1 MIVAYLYANQMKQSE
16 INIRNKRATFEFEII
31 DTYVAGLILHG
42 SEIKSIREGKANLND
57 AYCLFREGELWIK
70 NLNISEYKQATMWQH
85 EPLRIRKLLLNKK
98 EIEKLLAKVKERG
111 YTIIPLKLFVTD
123 RGFAK
128 IEIALARG
136 KKVHDKRE
144 SIKQKDEKR
153 DLERS
158 LRKYK

>member
-1 MIVAYLYANQMKQSE
+1 MKQSE
-16 INIRNKRATFEFEII
+16 INIKNKRATFEFEIL
-31 DTYVAGLILHG
+31 DTYVAGVILHG
-42 SEIKSIREGKANLND
+42 SEIKSIREGRANMSD
-57 AYCLFREGELWIK
+57 AYCVFREGELWIK
-70 NLNISEYKQATMWQH
+70 NLNINEYKQATMWQH

-98 EIEKLLAKVKERG
+98 ELEKLLAKVKERG
-111 YTIIPLKLFVTD
+111 FTIIPLKLFVTD

>member
-1 MIVAYLYANQMKQSE
+1 MKQSE
-16 INIRNKRATFEFEII
+16 INIKNKRATFEFEIL
-31 DTYVAGLILHG
+31 DTYVAGVILHG
-42 SEIKSIREGKANLND
+42 SEIKSIREGRANMSD
-57 AYCLFREGELWIK
+57 AYCVFREGELLIK
-70 NLNISEYKQATMWQH
+70 NLNINEYKQATMWQH

-98 EIEKLLAKVKERG
+98 ELEKLLAKVKERG
-111 YTIIPLKLFVTD
+111 FTIIPLKLFVTD

>member
-1 MIVAYLYANQMKQSE
+1 MKQSE
-16 INIRNKRATFEFEII
+16 INIKNKRATFEFEIL
-31 DTYVAGLILHG
+31 DTYVAGVILHG
-42 SEIKSIREGKANLND
+42 SEIKSIREGRANMSD
-57 AYCLFREGELWIK
+57 AYCVFREGELWIK
-70 NLNISEYKQATMWQH
+70 NLNINEYKQATMWQH

-98 EIEKLLAKVKERG
+98 ELEKLLAKVKERG
-111 YTIIPLKLFVTD
+111 FTIIPLKLFVTD

-128 IEIALARG
+128 IEIALSRG

>member
-1 MIVAYLYANQMKQSE
+1 MS
-16 INIRNKRATFEFEII
+16 
-31 DTYVAGLILHG
+31 
-42 SEIKSIREGKANLND
+42 D
-57 AYCLFREGELWIK
+57 AYCVFREGELWIK
-70 NLNISEYKQATMWQH
+70 NLNINEYKQATMWQH

-98 EIEKLLAKVKERG
+98 ELEKLLAKVKERG
-111 YTIIPLKLFVTD
+111 FTIIPLKLFVTD